1 MGFYLTIYTFIGLGI
16 MFAIQYIN
24 DKLTPKE
31 DAVEFN
37 IVSVLLG
44 IFIWPLIV
52 ILFIKAFKK

>member
-1 MGFYLTIYTFIGLGI
+1 MAFYFTIYTFIGLCI
-16 MFAIQYIN
+16 MFVIQYIN

-31 DAVEFN
+31 DAVNFN

-44 IFIWPLIV
+44 IIIWPLIV